1 MDEKTPT
8 TVQVDGHPP
17 VPINTVLDLLLYS
30 MLTDNKKT
38 GEENAKLRK
47 KLPSERTVMDWLG
60 RFVIALVLIFGIG
73 YAGAKIGEYNAEKNI
88 RTLTLQPST
97 ELQVLVLPE
106 AKNKNTLKAK
116 ISLSMNDELSD
127 VLETSNLTFPD
138 EGNGRWDMRRRYCR
152 AKITA
157 HDITL
162 YDDKSVL
169 VNIEITP
176 DLAASLLQ
184 KTMMRIIDAYL
195 YFKISN

>member
-8 TVQVDGHPP
+8 VQVDGLPP
-17 VPINTVLDLLLYS
+17 VPIHTVMDLWLWD
-30 MLTDNKKT
+30 MITENKKT
-38 GEENAKLRK
+38 EEENIKLRK

-73 YAGAKIGEYNAEKNI
+73 YAGVKIGEYNAEKNMKA
-88 RTLTLQPST
+88 LTLQPSI
-97 ELQVLVLPE
+97 ELQVLILPE
-106 AKNKNTLKAK
+106 SRNTLKAK

-138 EGNGRWDMRRRYCR
+138 EGNGRWDMKRKYCR

-176 DLAASLLQ
+176 DLATSLLQ

-195 YFKISN
+195 YFADRK